1 MLFNVFT
8 TAAIAFLAAPALA
21 NPIDTLP
28 AGLESHLESRAS
40 DVTARFWKQTTC
52 KTERSKKPFQSGH
65 CIKDL
70 AGRDHGVS
78 MAERKKSSC
87 HTFASVIRY
96 REKNC
101 QGYSEKGLNLY
112 DCFNIGDEWKSMKFQ
127 C

>member
-8 TAAIAFLAAPALA
+8 AAAITFLASPALA

-52 KTERSKKPFQSGH
+52 KTERSKKGFQSGH

-70 AGRDHGVS
+70 AGKDHAVS
-78 MAERKKSSC
+78 MDARKKSSC
-87 HTFASVIRY
+87 HMIRY
-96 REKNC
+96 REKGC
-101 QGYSEKGLNLY
+101 TGYSEKGLNLY
-112 DCFNIGDEWKSMKFQ
+112 DCFNIGDEWKSMKFK

>member
-8 TAAIAFLAAPALA
+8 TAAIALLAAPGLA
-21 NPIDTLP
+21 NPIETLP
-28 AGLESHLESRAS
+28 EGLESHLESRAA

-52 KTERSKKPFQSGH
+52 KTERSKKGFQSGH

-70 AGRDHGVS
+70 AGKDHAVS
-78 MAERKKSSC
+78 MDARKKNSC
-87 HTFASVIRY
+87 HMIRY

-101 QGYSEKGLNLY
+101 VGYSEKGLNLY
-112 DCFNIGDEWKSMKFQ
+112 DCFNIGDEWKSMKFK